1 MYPIVNVP
9 PGDLIAVQR
18 DSEDRVTGLFFKND
32 RAIDR
37 FIENLHEAKEQYMR
51 DKQREY
57 DEKHQL
63 SLNFD

>member
-9 PGDLIAVQR
+9 PGDLIAIQR
-18 DSEDRVTGLFFKND
+18 DGEGCVTGLFFKND

-37 FIENLHEAKEQYMR
+37 FIENLHEAKEQSMR

-63 SLNFD
+63 SLNFN